1 MVRIEMKQGRNRS
14 LQILAEEAMEW
25 FLTFDGEETPD
36 EEERRRFVK
45 WLRQSPANIEEFLR
59 INAIR
64 ADLNRLCNS
73 EDWLISELEAA
84 AKSNV
89 SSMFFSETN
98 SQRIFYNSGVGEQ
111 RTVVLDDGSRIE
123 LNTES
128 SLWVEY
134 SDSER
139 LVEMGDGEA
148 AFIVAKDASR
158 PFRVKAGPANI
169 TAIGTEFSVYR
180 QDQGALVTVMEGQV
194 QVAEVKNT
202 SFTAEQEPYSLRVNV
217 VNLSDGMQVFVKEG
231 GALDG
236 VVEADLDVVTAWRR
250 CLLMLKNQTLVTGIR
265 EINRYN
271 KRHIKLADEA
281 AGEVLVSG
289 EFLADKPASFVEFI
303 KTINSVRVETT
314 PNGWLI
320 YLR

>member
-1 MVRIEMKQGRNRS
+1 MKQGRNRS

-25 FLTFDGEETPD
+25 FLTFDGEESPD
-36 EEERRRFVK
+36 EEERRHFVT

-59 INAIR
+59 INAIK
-64 ADLNRLCNS
+64 ADLNMLCNS
-73 EDWLISELEAA
+73 ESWLVSELEAA

-89 SSMFFSETN
+89 STMFFSETN

-139 LVEMGDGEA
+139 LVEMGNGEA

-202 SFTAEQEPYSLRVNV
+202 SFTAEQKPYSLRVNV

-250 CLLMLKNQTLVTGIR
+250 YLLILKNQTLATGIR

-271 KRHIKLADEA
+271 KCHIELADEA

-289 EFLADKPASFVEFI
+289 EFLADKPAGFVEFI

-314 PNGWLI
+314 SNGWVVF
-320 YLR
+320 LR